1 MSSQNLINKEQIS
14 CDKNF
19 PSNDHKPVM
28 FKYLGKASPEW
39 AIACKPRPWIQAAL
53 SAETKY
59 ELSEPPDIEYEKKIP
74 ISEMTSK

>member
-59 ELSEPPDIEYEKKIP
+59 ELSEPPDIEYEKK
-74 ISEMTSK
+74 KYLFQK